1 MIQITKT
8 NEKGKL
14 DYIYFKNDEDDVVN
28 YEILKEKNTWINLTA
43 PTEEEIEALEIVLDI
58 PQEHLRAALDEEE
71 KSRLEIDGDI
81 ILIIIDIPIHNDG
94 DDKCSFTTI
103 PLGII
108 LLQDNIITV
117 TIDKFPLID
126 EFIKG

>member
-81 ILIIIDIPIHNDG
+81 I
-94 DDKCSFTTI
+94 FF
-103 PLGII
+103 
-108 LLQDNIITV
+108 LLR
-117 TIDKFPLID
+117 
-126 EFIKG
+126 GG